1 MEVSYLQVLL
11 NKYSKLL
18 ISVTLFVGLLALLGS
33 VVVRIVN
40 PTFVSSCLILVYPSE
55 EDRALLR
62 EKSVF
67 GGRQD
72 VESTTLSKT
81 QIILSR
87 TVLERVAQK
96 LQDSPAMDEAQPGA
110 MSRAFGAVASMAGKF
125 LAFLNYGPG
134 RELSELER
142 VVKTLEK
149 KVSVNV
155 FPNSFVLEI
164 QARATSSAVAYHIV
178 KNLSE
183 TYVEYTRTFNHEL
196 AGESRRFIEGELA
209 SLEQELHSAE
219 EKLQRFKETETM
231 PHLRTQGNDLITRES
246 EYRAE
251 YDSLWATLQELRAE
265 REGLHRQME
274 GVDKEV
280 TSSMVET
287 NPLLQQLR
295 FDLAEKEV
303 ELASLLEIYT
313 AEHQRV
319 KAVESSIAT
328 LRDALGQEMESV
340 LSHQQTTANPVYTEM
355 MNRLVR
361 VETLLISQEARLAA
375 VDEVLQRY
383 SGMLADLPVKEVN
396 FNRLSR
402 EVAALGDAYKLLQEK
417 LGEARL
423 LEVAKLYDIRIV
435 EPPTMPIRPASP
447 AILVNTILG
456 LILGLLLAIAAVI
469 LLEYTRA
476 SR

>member
-11 NKYSKLL
+11 RKYSKLL
-18 ISVTLFVGLLALLGS
+18 ISVTLFVGLLSLLGS

-62 EKSVF
+62 EKSIF

-81 QIILSR
+81 QIILSQ
-87 TVLERVAQK
+87 TVLERVAKK
-96 LQDSPAMDEAQPGA
+96 LQDNPLMEEEKPGA
-110 MSRAFGAVASMAGKF
+110 LSRAFGAAAGAVGNF

-134 RELSELER
+134 RELDELEQM
-142 VVKTLEK
+142 VQTLEK

-164 QARATSSAVAYHIV
+164 QARATSSAAAYHIV

-183 TYVEYTRTFNHEL
+183 TYVQYTRTFNHEL

-209 SLEQELHSAE
+209 SLEQDLHAAE
-219 EKLQRFKETETM
+219 EELQRFKESETM
-231 PHLRTQGNDLITRES
+231 PHLRTQGNDLIERES
-246 EYRAE
+246 EYQAE

-265 REGLHRQME
+265 REGLLRQMDA
-274 GVDKEV
+274 VDKEV
-280 TSSMVET
+280 TSSMVEL
-287 NPLLQQLR
+287 NPVVQQLR

-313 AEHQRV
+313 PEHQRV
-319 KAVESSIAT
+319 KAVESSIDT

-340 LSHQQTTANPVYTEM
+340 LSQRQTTANPVYTEL

-361 VETLLISQEARLAA
+361 VETLLISQEARLSA
-375 VDEVLQRY
+375 VNEVLQRY
-383 SGMLADLPVKEVN
+383 TGRLADLPLKEVH

-402 EVAALGDAYKLLQEK
+402 QVAALSDVYVLLQEK

-435 EPPTMPIRPASP
+435 EPPTMPVRPASP
-447 AILVNTILG
+447 AILVNTVLG

-476 SR
+476 TR